1 MGNQLG
7 VMFKGFDKEIAKYTK
22 ALNGGIKPIIEK
34 CLEVA
39 PKEITPRIE
48 RDMQKHNKTGRTVK
62 SIDRKNEITWS
73 GTEATIPVGFHI
85 RRGGLASVFLMYGT
99 ARHYPG
105 DTGPKHENGKHSQ
118 ADDQLREDIIGPNI
132 EKKIAALQE
141 QIFDREITK
150 AFGG

>member
-1 MGNQLG
+1 MANQLG

-39 PKEITPRIE
+39 PKEITPALE
-48 RDMQKHNKTGRTVK
+48 RDMQKHNRTGRTVK

-85 RRGGLASVFLMYGT
+85 RQGGLASIFLMYGT

-105 DTGPKHENGKHSQ
+105 DTGPMHTQ
-118 ADDQLREDIIGPNI
+118 ADDQLREDIIGPAI
-132 EKKIAALQE
+132 EKKVAALQE
-141 QIFDREITK
+141 QIFNKEITK